1 MRDFMRPISILAR
14 SNIDNRASR
23 RAAFVACPETP
34 PGQRVPHAWWD
45 MSATRPF
52 ALGRR
57 ARERNGL
64 LVRQRDSSVR
74 DHNVE
79 YRCTLSDLGGQRAP
93 LPTACCVPSR
103 QFPLRCSVLDAHPN
117 PGDTNQPT
125 RFPFA
130 PSSHAVLS
138 YFCCTIDHLDSII
151 AAVGCL
157 VIRQRAWS

>member
-1 MRDFMRPISILAR
+1 MRDFMRSTSILAR
-14 SNIDNRASR
+14 GGIDNRASR

-34 PGQRVPHAWWD
+34 PGQRASPVWCD
-45 MSATRPF
+45 TSATRPSAF
-52 ALGRR
+52 GQR

-64 LVRQRDSSVR
+64 MVHQKDSSVR

-79 YRCTLSDLGGQRAP
+79 YRCRLLDSDGQHAP
-93 LPTACCVPSR
+93 LPAACYVPSQR
-103 QFPLRCSVLDAHPN
+103 FPPRCIAVAAHPN
-117 PGDTNQPT
+117 PDDTSQPT

-130 PSSHAVLS
+130 PLSHAVLS
-138 YFCCTIDHLDSII
+138 YFCCTPDHLDSTI